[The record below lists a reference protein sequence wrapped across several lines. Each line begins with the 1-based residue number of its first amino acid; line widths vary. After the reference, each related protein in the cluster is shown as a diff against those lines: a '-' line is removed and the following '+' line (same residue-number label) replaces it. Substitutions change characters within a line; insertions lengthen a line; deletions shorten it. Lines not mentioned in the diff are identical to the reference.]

1 MPDTARGNR
10 PGGFQQLPQVPQPGF
25 QAHIGVYQ
33 RPFKCCPVPRL
44 RRSIATALCTS
55 GSASGQFF
63 PFLLQSLRGE
73 ARDGVPGTRQKQLPL
88 RALISAPGC
97 AGSPGRSAGS
107 RGGKGGAG
115 ARARASGHAQPAA
128 CGGARCRAGCMYGRE
143 GAAAGKAD
151 STPCAHAPAPAGYKA
166 AAPAPPDKVASCDV
180 TGRSCRC
187 SSQGARRRARDTNG
201 TPGSEELRPAPPRHA
216 YSGRRETHI
225 TVSRG

>member
-1 MPDTARGNR
+1 MADAARANR
-10 PGGFQQLPQVPQPGF
+10 PGGFQQLPQVPEPGF

-33 RPFKCCPVPRL
+33 RPFKCCPVPPL
-44 RRSIATALCTS
+44 RRFIATALCTS

-63 PFLLQSLRGE
+63 PFLFQSLRGE
-73 ARDGVPGTRQKQLPL
+73 AHDGVPDTRQKQLPL
-88 RALISAPGC
+88 RALISAPGR
-97 AGSPGRSAGS
+97 GAGS
-107 RGGKGGAG
+107 RGGKGGTG

-128 CGGARCRAGCMYGRE
+128 CGGARCGAGCMYGRE

-187 SSQGARRRARDTNG
+187 RSQRARRRARDTDG
-201 TPGSEELRPAPPRHA
+201 TLGSEELRPVPPRHA
-216 YSGRRETHI
+216 HSGRRETHI